1 MANVGLMVAINRTR
15 KDRCEN
21 STFATALCYAVL
33 RCTYWCM
40 HSVAKH
46 IRKVHFTPTTHDQLC
61 HSKQR
66 VKYITPKRWALKKNS
81 HSESLKVMHLAITEK
96 RTRGSE
102 EIATKHAE
110 NCRRRQ
116 PYSFDAAPVPPLRNS
131 ANISIFLIFPWN
143 YTCPRKTVPLDNV
156 R

>member
-116 PYSFDAAPVPPLRNS
+116 PYSFDAAPVPPWGTPQ
-131 ANISIFLIFPWN
+131 ISVYSLYFPETTRVHEKL
-143 YTCPRKTVPLDNV
+143 YP
-156 R
+156 